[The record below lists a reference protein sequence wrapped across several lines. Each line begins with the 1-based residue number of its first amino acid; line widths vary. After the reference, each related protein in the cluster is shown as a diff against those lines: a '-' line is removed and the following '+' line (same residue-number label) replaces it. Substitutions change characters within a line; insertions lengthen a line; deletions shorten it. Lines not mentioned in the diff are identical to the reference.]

1 VLGDP
6 VSRVLEFEGFI
17 DFVDVGAM
25 STAPYL
31 DAWISVEREL
41 EKVRRFHLILLEVL
55 GSLLALIYL
64 DLRLQSVLSRWELLL
79 LTMLLVVSYTRR
91 CAVSWPSMML
101 QLY

>member
-1 VLGDP
+1 
-6 VSRVLEFEGFI
+6 LEFEGFI

-31 DAWISVEREL
+31 DAWIPVEKEL
-41 EKVRRFHLILLEVL
+41 ERVKRFLPGILLEVL
-55 GSLLALIYL
+55 GSLLVLIPL
-64 DLRLQSVLSRWELLL
+64 DLRLQSMLSRWGLLL

-91 CAVSWPSMML
+91 CAMSWLSMML